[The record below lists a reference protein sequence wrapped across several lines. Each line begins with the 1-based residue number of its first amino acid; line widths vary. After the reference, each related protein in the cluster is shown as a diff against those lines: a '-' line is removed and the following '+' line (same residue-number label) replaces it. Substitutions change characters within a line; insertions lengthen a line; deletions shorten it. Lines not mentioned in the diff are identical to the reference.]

1 MAVAVSSCSI
11 LNVSKGKLHLSK
23 KINLDKGSMEKVENT
38 TYTDEKES
46 YVLNENHS
54 SLTTIMEDELVISHV
69 DIAKKPLIQKITKDL
84 ACDKILL
91 KTGEEIEAKV
101 EEIGIN
107 EIKYKKCDNIN
118 GPLISISKDDVFM
131 ITYSNGTK
139 DVIKTSE
146 KKTITENVFSSAGDN
161 KDGELNA
168 LALTSFIL
176 GILGFIPALGIIFG
190 IIAKIQIRKNPG
202 KYRGETFAT
211 VGIILSIL
219 WWVFIL
225 LFLL

>member
-1 MAVAVSSCSI
+1 MVICSCRTVT
-11 LNVSKGKLHLSK
+11 LDRGKLNLSK
-23 KINLDKGSMEKVENT
+23 KKDVKEVNNQLKVKFDPNSSPRNITLDQVVTSSEIYSDANKTQITPFEK
-38 TYTDEKES
+38 
-46 YVLNENHS
+46 
-54 SLTTIMEDELVISHV
+54 
-69 DIAKKPLIQKITKDL
+69 AKPLIKQFGHEPN
-84 ACDKILL
+84 CDKILL
-91 KTGEEIEAKV
+91 KTGEEIDVKV

-107 EIKYKKCDNIN
+107 EIKYKKCNN
-118 GPLISISKDDVFM
+118 LSGPLITISKEDVFM

-139 DVIKTSE
+139 DVIKSSE
-146 KKTITENVFSSAGDN
+146 KKIVNESIFSSN
-161 KDGELNA
+161 KDNENGELNA

-190 IIAKIQIRKNPG
+190 IIAKIQIRKNPE

-225 LFLL
+225 LFIF